1 MGEKIENLNVLHG
14 DMNNPDKLLNPLC
27 LYLQIYNPKLDMW
40 TQSVQLNS
48 YRIGFCAVV
57 SQNQE
62 ELYIVGG
69 IDKNGEKKRLESL
82 NFETMEWTRL
92 GDMYTERSDCACTTF
107 KDDLI
112 VAGLYFQ
119 NQRIVKQFA
128 IFI

>member
-14 DMNNPDKLLNPLC
+14 DMNNLDKLLNPLG

-48 YRIGFCAVV
+48 YRVGFCAAV

-119 NQRIVKQFA
+119 N
-128 IFI
+128 

>member
-1 MGEKIENLNVLHG
+1 
-14 DMNNPDKLLNPLC
+14 MNNPDKLLNPLC

-69 IDKNGEKKRLESL
+69 IDKNGEKKSLESL

-112 VAGLYFQ
+112 VAGLYFK
-119 NQRIVKQFA
+119 N
-128 IFI
+128 

>member
-1 MGEKIENLNVLHG
+1 MSFGQCV
-14 DMNNPDKLLNPLC
+14 LNPLC
-27 LYLQIYNPKLDMW
+27 LYLQIYNPKLDIW
-40 TQSVQLNS
+40 TQSVQFNN
-48 YRIGFCAVV
+48 YRIGFCAAV

-69 IDKNGEKKRLESL
+69 IDKNGEKRGLESL

-92 GDMYTERSDCACTTF
+92 GDMYTERSDCACTTY

-119 NQRIVKQFA
+119 NQFA
-128 IFI
+128 TFI